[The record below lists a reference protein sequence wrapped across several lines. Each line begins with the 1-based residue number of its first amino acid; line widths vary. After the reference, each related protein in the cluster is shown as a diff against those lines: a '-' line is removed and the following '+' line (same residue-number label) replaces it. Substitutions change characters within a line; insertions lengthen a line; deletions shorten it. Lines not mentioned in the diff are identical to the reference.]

1 MKCGWHKC
9 DNCDNFLILERRQG
23 ALIFAQKGA
32 VNYRLPSGISRQN
45 IEDDYEVDVF
55 FTILSLLM
63 LGACTPTEFDMEKDV
78 FERQLTKVRLGLS
91 FDDSQDLFP
100 QSISRGGDR
109 TAEGM
114 MTAFEVAYD
123 YYSFHATGN
132 TRRNDFTGTERV
144 VVWFFFLDGLL
155 MRYGEPEVWPAPREL
170 RRDQ

>member
-1 MKCGWHKC
+1 MKLT
-9 DNCDNFLILERRQG
+9 F
-23 ALIFAQKGA
+23 
-32 VNYRLPSGISRQN
+32 
-45 IEDDYEVDVF
+45 F

-78 FERQLTKVRLGLS
+78 FERQLTKVQPGLS
-91 FDDSQDLFP
+91 FDDFQDLFP

-109 TAEGM
+109 RAGGM
-114 MTAFEVAYD
+114 VTAFEVAYD

-144 VVWFFFLDGLL
+144 VVWFFFLDGVLIQ
-155 MRYGEPEVWPAPREL
+155 YGEPEVWPTPGEL